1 MDRKQFYASMAG
13 DGKFDYEKYLD
24 TPSLLSCQ
32 KPFDELCNQDELQFQ
47 IVHQS
52 EELWMKL
59 ACYTILEIDE
69 LMAEEQTFKVLTLFT
84 RLHKI
89 MGFLIDQLSIL
100 DTMSIKDYQAI
111 RLQLG
116 NGSGQ
121 ESPGF
126 RTLLHIYK
134 PLWETF
140 ERVYLTQ
147 KALTV
152 EQIYNSEYAHDASYM
167 VAEAMIEYDQLFQHF
182 RYHHIKL
189 IHRSIGIDSMSL
201 KGRST
206 DILTSGMKMQ
216 FFPEL
221 WKIRGK
227 MTDMW
232 GSEYGVK
239 RDSIPNESA

>member
-1 MDRKQFYASMAG
+1 MDREQIYASMAG
-13 DGKFDYEKYLD
+13 EGRLDYEKYLN
-24 TPSLLSCQ
+24 TPKLLSCQ
-32 KPFDELCNQDELQFQ
+32 KPYEQLCNADELQFQ

-59 ACYTILEIDE
+59 ICYTLLEIDE
-69 LMAEEQTFKVLTLFT
+69 RMAAGETFKVLTLFA
-84 RLHKI
+84 RVHKA
-89 MGFLIDQLSIL
+89 MGFLIEQLSIL

-126 RTLLHIYK
+126 KTLLQLYK
-134 PLWETF
+134 PLWLTF
-140 ERVYLTQ
+140 ERVYLEQ
-147 KALTV
+147 KGQTV
-152 EQIYNSEYAHDASYM
+152 EQIYNSEYRHDESYM

-206 DILTSGMKMQ
+206 EILNSGMKMQ
-216 FFPEL
+216 FFPKL
-221 WKIRGK
+221 WQVRGQ
-227 MTDMW
+227 MTDIW
-232 GSEYGVK
+232 GGVYGVK
-239 RDSIPNESA
+239 RDSIAD

>member
-1 MDRKQFYASMAG
+1 MDREQVYAMMAG
-13 DGKFDYEKYLD
+13 EGKYDYEKYLN
-24 TPSLLSCQ
+24 TPELLSCQ
-32 KPFDELCNQDELQFQ
+32 KPYDALCNKDELQFQ

-69 LMAEEQTFKVLTLFT
+69 QMADEQTFKALSLFT

-89 MGFLIDQLSIL
+89 MGYLIDQLSIL
-100 DTMSIKDYQAI
+100 DTMSIKDYQQI

-126 RTLLHIYK
+126 KTLLQLYK
-134 PLWETF
+134 PLWQTF
-140 ERVYLTQ
+140 ERVYLSE
-147 KALTV
+147 KSLTV
-152 EQIYNSEYAHDASYM
+152 EQIYNSEYRHDASYM
-167 VAEAMIEYDQLFQHF
+167 LAEAMIEYDQLFQNF

-189 IHRSIGIDSMSL
+189 IHRSIGIDSKSL

-206 DILTSGMKMQ
+206 DILNSGMRMQ
-216 FFPEL
+216 FFPKL
-221 WKIRGK
+221 WQVRSE
-227 MTDMW
+227 MTDLW

-239 RDSIPNESA
+239 RDSIADGE